1 MTSTTTD
8 DFNPALNFIPT
19 NISAD
24 IFLQDLRRKYETY
37 VFPKN
42 FSWVDKDIVTSP
54 KNQGECGSCAAFA
67 ATATIESCF
76 AQVNSLNLGSKLA
89 FTYLIFITE

>member
-8 DFNPALNFIPT
+8 DFNPALNVIPT

-42 FSWVDKDIVTSP
+42 FSWVDKDVVTSP

-76 AQVNSLNLGSKLA
+76 AQVNSLNLVALDWYLETKLGRK
-89 FTYLIFITE
+89 